1 MFLLYHLLTGFIV
14 NISNHL
20 VENRKFENGVVFMF
34 TSSSISR
41 AGECSILETMHLV
54 RDFLRSS
61 PDSIDGDPAK
71 VFAELVKKIQG
82 NTALLAEA
90 CKKELPL
97 ENLMDVIL
105 VLALRVAVNE
115 YRNKSR
121 IECSNEVCLPFHV
134 MIDSFREAVSNYR
147 GNIHVTILAA
157 NINEIMGRLYDSD
170 IYKVS
175 AAYSTNAERVVASKV
190 SVNANLVCKRLES
203 EYFPSEERKRC
214 LALLENVSN
223 SDLEVLLSRTND
235 PVKCEL
241 IQSVLNERAG
251 TTERRK
257 DGVAHKPFA
266 VPERGFAFSR

>member
-1 MFLLYHLLTGFIV
+1 
-14 NISNHL
+14 
-20 VENRKFENGVVFMF
+20 MF

-121 IECSNEVCLPFHV
+121 IECSNEVCLPFH
-134 MIDSFREAVSNYR
+134 E
-147 GNIHVTILAA
+147 LAQDTRDF
-157 NINEIMGRLYDSD
+157 NHGMN
-170 IYKVS
+170 
-175 AAYSTNAERVVASKV
+175 
-190 SVNANLVCKRLES
+190 
-203 EYFPSEERKRC
+203 
-214 LALLENVSN
+214 
-223 SDLEVLLSRTND
+223 
-235 PVKCEL
+235 
-241 IQSVLNERAG
+241 
-251 TTERRK
+251 
-257 DGVAHKPFA
+257 AHKMYFRF
-266 VPERGFAFSR
+266 VVMF